1 MFVTPPL
8 LREKFNIPAS
18 AFQKQMETA
27 ISTASLVM
35 RGAVV
40 SAEIFTEADGEALED
55 DNEYYTRQ
63 LSVVESHSY
72 LSYYFLLKDAGM
84 KLTES
89 GVLKSFQAGSSPA
102 TSSVMMNTVLTPSE
116 LALMKKDALASAK
129 LFLGEYGT
137 ITIDEDGE
145 AMAIIRESTLKWF

>member
-1 MFVTPPL
+1 MFITPAL
-8 LREKFNIPAS
+8 LREKFNIPS
-18 AFQKQMETA
+18 TAFQKQMEKA
-27 ISTASLVM
+27 ILTASLIM
-35 RGAVV
+35 RGAV
-40 SAEIFTEADGEALED
+40 SAEIYAEAAGDALED
-55 DNEYYTRQ
+55 DTEYYTRQ

-72 LSYYFLLKDAGM
+72 LSFYFLLKDAGM

-116 LALMKKDALASAK
+116 LALMKKDALGSAK
-129 LFLGEYGT
+129 LFLGEYGV

-145 AMAIIRESTLKWF
+145 AVAVILESTLKWF